1 MAFLLIFFISY
12 ALLNLYVLKG
22 FGTLFR
28 FSFPFNFLVLFLY
41 FSPLFS
47 HWALKNG
54 FIKTGQILYISGF
67 TWMAFLFLSGCIFV
81 TLDLLRLFYPLEKKV
96 GAFLALFF
104 SLGALSYGFFEAQR
118 PQIKTLTIK
127 SPKISSPITIGV
139 ISDLHCGPVVK
150 GERLK
155 RLLQPLMEVKT
166 DIILSP
172 GDLLDSEL
180 QDDLPPL
187 RELKAPLGKFTV
199 LGNHEGYMGAEKAQ
213 RILEQIGFKVLRGER
228 VKVGQITLIGV
239 DDPHVRGNS
248 VDEKAL
254 LKEEEGFLILLK
266 HRPYVAKEGKFDLQI
281 SGHTHGGQIF
291 PFNLFVRLFY
301 PKTEGL
307 KPIKGGGLLYVT
319 RGTGTWGPPV
329 RFLAPPEITIIKL
342 EKSA

>member
-1 MAFLLIFFISY
+1 MAFLLTFLISY
-12 ALLNLYVLKG
+12 ALLHLYVLKG
-22 FGTLFR
+22 FGALFK
-28 FSFPFNFLVLFLY
+28 FTFPFVFFVLLLY
-41 FSPLFS
+41 FSPLLS

-54 FIKTGQILYISGF
+54 FLKMGQILYLAGF
-67 TWMAFLFLSGCIFV
+67 TWMAFLFLSGCVFL
-81 TLDLLRLFYPLEKKV
+81 TLDLLRLFYPLNRKT
-96 GAFLALFF
+96 GDFLALFF
-104 SLGALSYGFFEAQR
+104 SLGALCYGFFEAQR
-118 PQIKTLTIK
+118 PQLKTLTIK
-127 SPKISSPITIGV
+127 SPKISRTITIGV

-155 RLLQPLMEVKT
+155 RLLQPLTEVKP
-166 DIILSP
+166 DLILSP
-172 GDLLDSEL
+172 GDLLDTEF
-180 QDDLPPL
+180 QGDLSPF
-187 RELKAPLGKFTV
+187 RELTAPLGKFAV

-213 RILEQIGFKVLRGER
+213 RILEQMGFKVLRGEK

-254 LKEEEGFLILLK
+254 LKEEEGFVILLK
-266 HRPYVAKEGKFDLQI
+266 HRPSLPKEGKFDLQL

-307 KPIKGGGLLYVT
+307 KPLKGGGLLYVT

-329 RFLAPPEITIIKL
+329 RFLAPPEVIIIKL
-342 EKSA
+342 EESA